1 MSPSVRTSKP
11 TGYTHVRRSLHEVTL
26 DLVATAMGR
35 EPADLVIR
43 KGRLVN
49 VNVGRIQEGVDV
61 AVRHGLIA
69 FVGDASHIPVGEHTR
84 VVEAEGR
91 YILPGFVDTHMHV
104 ESSMVDV
111 RGYAASLLPHGTTT
125 IACDNHEITN
135 VLGLRAVELFS
146 VASQGLPLK
155 VLVAMPVCVP
165 SIPTFEDAGAVITDT
180 EVSEAYRQGW
190 AQLQGEQMNFPG
202 LIYGDPGVHAI
213 TAASLRAGIVLT
225 GHYSSPEIDK
235 GLPAFVAA
243 GMNGCHE
250 ATSAREALRRVE
262 LGCYAQQRYGTAW
275 LDMPNTIKAVT
286 ENPGIDTRYF
296 TLITDDITPATLVF
310 HGHLDR
316 VVRDAIAQGVPPIT
330 AIQMVTINAAQMLEK
345 SRWIGTVSPGRAAD
359 ILLVSDLVKVK
370 VDQVFSDG
378 VLVAENGK
386 LVVDI
391 RPYDYPDW
399 AVKSMHVDP
408 VQAADF
414 RVPHAGG
421 PAKVR
426 VMRVFPGYVHT
437 QEEQVELKP
446 VAGSLQADPVRDL
459 AKVAVFY
466 RHEPKEG
473 ISGTKGLGFVTG
485 LSFKPHVAFGSTV
498 AHDCHNLMVI
508 GTADEEMVVAANE
521 LIRIGGG
528 MVVAID
534 GKVRAALPLPLAGLM
549 SLEPAPVVAD
559 RLRKVEEAI
568 REAGCPADSVEM
580 TISLLSLI
588 VLPEL
593 HLSNRGYVQLLPG
606 QPPRFVDVLVS

>member
-1 MSPSVRTSKP
+1 MATSTPHKP
-11 TGYTHVRRSLHEVTL
+11 GGYTHQRRPLHEVTL
-26 DLVATAMGR
+26 DMVATAMGR
-35 EPADLVIR
+35 QPADMLIR
-43 KGRLVN
+43 NARLVN
-49 VNVGRIQEGVDV
+49 VNVGRIQEGIDV

-69 FVGDASHIPVGEHTR
+69 FVGNANHIPVGERTR

-91 YILPGFVDTHMHV
+91 YLMPGFVDTHMHV

-111 RGYAASLLPHGTTT
+111 RSFAASVLTHGTTT

-135 VLGLRAVELFS
+135 VLGLRAVESFS
-146 VASQGLPLK
+146 KAAEGLPLK

-165 SIPTFEDAGAVITDT
+165 SIPTFEDAGAVITDV
-180 EVSEAYRQGW
+180 EVSEAYQQGW

-213 TAASLRAGIVLT
+213 TAASLRAGVILT
-225 GHYSSPEIDK
+225 GHYSSPEIDR

-243 GMNGCHE
+243 GINGCHE
-250 ATSAREALRRVE
+250 ATTAGEALRRVE

-275 LDMPNTIKAVT
+275 LDMPNTVKAVT

-296 TLITDDITPATLVF
+296 TLITDDITPATLVYD
-310 HGHLDR
+310 GHLNR
-316 VVRDAIAQGVPPIT
+316 VVRAAIAQGVPPIT

-359 ILLVSDLVKVK
+359 ILLVSDLVNLKI
-370 VDQVFSDG
+370 DQVYSDG
-378 VLVAENGK
+378 VLVAEKGE

-391 RPYDYPDW
+391 QPYDYPVW
-399 AVKSMHVDP
+399 ALKSVHMETVST
-408 VQAADF
+408 ADF
-414 RVPHAGG
+414 RVPHAAGS
-421 PAKVR
+421 AKVR
-426 VMRVFPGYVHT
+426 VMRLFPGYVHT
-437 QEEQVELKP
+437 QEEQVEVKAVDGALT
-446 VAGSLQADPVRDL
+446 ADPARDL

-473 ISGTKGLGFVTG
+473 LTGTKSLGFATG
-485 LSFKPHVAFGSTV
+485 LTLKAHVAFGSTV

-508 GTADEEMVVAANE
+508 GTADEEMAIAANE

-534 GKVRAALPLPLAGLM
+534 GKVQATLPLPLAGLM
-549 SLEPAPVVAD
+549 SLDPARKVAD

-568 REAGCPADSVEM
+568 RLAGCMADLVEM
-580 TISLLSLI
+580 TITLLPLI

-606 QPPRFVDVLVS
+606 QPPKFVDVLVS